1 MMNAFDL
8 VFGVIALAAITSWF
22 AIRNSKIN
30 MELRFETLLVAIAWI
45 VALLVSYRM
54 LVGV

>member
-22 AIRNSKIN
+22 AIRNSKTN
-30 MELRFETLLVAIAWI
+30 MELRFETLLVAISWI

-54 LVGV
+54 LVGA